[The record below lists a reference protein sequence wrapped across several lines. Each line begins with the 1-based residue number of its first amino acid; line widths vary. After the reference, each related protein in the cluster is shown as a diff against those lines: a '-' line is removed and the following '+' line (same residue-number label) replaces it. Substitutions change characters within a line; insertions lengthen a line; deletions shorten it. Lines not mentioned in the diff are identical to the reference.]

1 MPANAMEY
9 PKEARNTVN
18 RKGKLRGKYDLE
30 TVHSIMQQARVVHV
44 SFSPLPD
51 DPFPVILP
59 MIGVMG
65 EYLQSSCHPRLTTHR
80 FICPAK
86 LRLGRTTGLLS
97 PRLCLFPH
105 HECYEEER
113 CGWKTWSAGLRRSQQ
128 S

>member
-1 MPANAMEY
+1 MPVNALEY

-18 RKGKLRGKYDLE
+18 RKGKLRGKYDLK

-65 EYLQSSCHPRLTTHR
+65 EYL
-80 FICPAK
+80 
-86 LRLGRTTGLLS
+86 
-97 PRLCLFPH
+97 
-105 HECYEEER
+105 
-113 CGWKTWSAGLRRSQQ
+113 
-128 S
+128 